1 VNGRAASV
9 DVVLGDLFRRESG
22 HLVSALARL
31 LGPSHLGLA
40 EDMVQEALA
49 SALHSFSFGMPDNPK
64 AWILTV
70 AKNRA
75 LDHLRRERRNRDLPD
90 DLGALGLLV
99 EQALSDE
106 ADTEN
111 QLALMFALCD
121 EALSTETHVTLILRL
136 LCGFSSGEIARA
148 FLVDVPTIDRRLH
161 RGRARLRDLGELR
174 VVRDAEATRVRRP
187 SVERALYLLFNEG
200 YHGSDEDLPLHPAM
214 CEDAMR
220 LCEMLLTA
228 SDPRDGSVHAL
239 LALFCFHAA
248 RLESRTSPDGV
259 VLPLA
264 EQNRSAWNR
273 SLIER
278 GIVHLGSSAI
288 GASLTR
294 WHLEAGIAF
303 EHTSA
308 ASQAET
314 RWEKVV
320 AYYDALVAI
329 ADSPVISLNRALAIG
344 EARGAEAGLQA
355 LQGLEGDPKLEHY
368 SFYWAALAHLV
379 LGRGETARA
388 LDHYARAASLSRSPA
403 ERRSYERRMTR
414 VRDGTSR

>member
-1 VNGRAASV
+1 MNGRAASV

-31 LGPSHLGLA
+31 LGPSYLSLA

-49 SALHSFSFGMPDNPK
+49 SALQSFSFGMPDNPK

-75 LDHLRRERRNRDLPD
+75 LDHLRRERRQRDLPP
-90 DLGALGLLV
+90 DLGELGMLV

-106 ADTEN
+106 ADTAN

-121 EALSTETHVTLILRL
+121 ESLSAETHVTLILRF

-148 FLVDVPTIDRRLH
+148 FLVDVPTIERRLH
-161 RGRARLRDLGELR
+161 RGRTRLRTHGELR
-174 VVRDAEATRVRRP
+174 VVRDAESDRLRRP

-200 YHGSDEDLPLHPAM
+200 YHGSDDECPLHPAM

-220 LCEMLLTA
+220 LGAMLLGA
-228 SDPRDGSVHAL
+228 EEPDDGSVHAL

-248 RLESRTSPDGV
+248 RLESRTAPDGV

-264 EQNRSAWNR
+264 DQDRSTWNR
-273 SLIER
+273 SLVER
-278 GIVHLGSSAI
+278 GIVHLASSAV
-288 GASLTR
+288 GATMTR

-308 ASQAET
+308 PSQSET
-314 RWEKVV
+314 RWDKIV

-344 EARGAEAGLQA
+344 EVRGAEAGMAA
-355 LQGLEGDPKLEHY
+355 LRALEGDPRLEHY
-368 SFYWAALAHLV
+368 SFYWAGLAHLEV
-379 LGRGETARA
+379 RRGGKAQA
-388 LDHYARAASLSRSPA
+388 LQHYARAASLARSPA
-403 ERRSYERRMTR
+403 ERRSYERRMAR
-414 VRDGTSR
+414 VREATTS